1 MADAPRS
8 ETRLA
13 RIYLD
18 HAATSWPKLPSATA
32 AALDFIQN
40 CGATSGR
47 GSYRS
52 AQIADRWLMDARSA
66 VARLLHAPNANCIAF
81 CNSGTHAL
89 NAALHGLLRE
99 GDHVVTTAM
108 EHNSV
113 LRPLSQL
120 IAAGQITMTVVDC
133 SEGGAVTAATIDAAM
148 QPATRWIVV
157 GHASNVTGAVQ
168 AIEPIAKVARMYG
181 VGLMV
186 DASQTLGYL
195 PIDVAELGIDVL
207 AAAGHKGLRAWA
219 GTGLLYVAP
228 KFQSGLLP
236 LITGGTGSSSELI
249 DAIPN
254 WPQSVE
260 VGNLN
265 LPGIVTL
272 AVAAR
277 EADTS
282 QAWRPLY
289 QALLSGLRAIPG
301 VRLYAAT
308 DQATAIPVVSL
319 TVEGWDNHDLAS
331 VLDANFGIEA
341 RAGLHCAA
349 LIHNF
354 IGTQAKGGSLRI
366 SLGHKSTLAEVR
378 AVLDA
383 LRTITRNEIED
394 SQV

>member
-1 MADAPRS
+1 MADRSDS
-8 ETRLA
+8 ETNVT
-13 RIYLD
+13 RIYVD

-52 AQIADRWLMDARSA
+52 AQMADRWLADARLA
-66 VARLLHAPNANCIAF
+66 IARLIHAPNANCIAF

-89 NAALHGLLRE
+89 NAALHGLLHNDE
-99 GDHVVTTAM
+99 HVVTTAM

-120 IAAGQITMTVVDC
+120 VKSGQNSITVVEC
-133 SEGGAVTAATIDAAM
+133 SEVGLVTAAKIEAAIR
-148 QPATRWIVV
+148 PATRWIVV

-168 AIEPIAKVARMYG
+168 GIEPIAEVARKYG
-181 VGLMV
+181 VGLVV

-195 PIDVAELGIDVL
+195 PLDVATMGIDVL
-207 AAAGHKGLRAWA
+207 AAAGHKGLRAWS
-219 GTGLLYVAP
+219 GTGVLYLAP
-228 KFQSGLLP
+228 KFQSGFQP
-236 LITGGTGSSSELI
+236 LMTGGTGSSSELI
-249 DAIPN
+249 DVVSS

-265 LPGIVTL
+265 LPGIVSL

-277 EADTS
+277 AADTS
-282 QAWRPLY
+282 QSWRPLY
-289 QALLSGLRAIPG
+289 QELLLGLRAIRG
-301 VRLYAAT
+301 IRVYAAI
-308 DQATAIPVVSL
+308 DEAAAIPVVSL

-349 LIHNF
+349 LVHNF
-354 IGTQAKGGSLRI
+354 IGTITESGTLRI
-366 SLGHKSTLAEVR
+366 SLGHDSTQAEVR
-378 AVLDA
+378 AVLNA
-383 LRTITRNEIED
+383 LRTITGSELED
-394 SQV
+394 S

>member
-195 PIDVAELGIDVL
+195 PIDVAALGIDVL

-228 KFQSGLLP
+228 KFHSGLLP

-249 DAIPN
+249 DVIPN

-277 EADTS
+277 EANTS
-282 QAWRPLY
+282 QAWQPLY
-289 QALLSGLRAIPG
+289 QVLLSGLRAIPG
-301 VRLYAAT
+301 IRLYAAT
-308 DQATAIPVVSL
+308 DEATAIPVVSL

-354 IGTQAKGGSLRI
+354 IGTQATSGTLRI
-366 SLGHKSTLAEVR
+366 SLGHESTLDEVR

-383 LRTITRNEIED
+383 LRTITGNEIED

>member
-1 MADAPRS
+1 MSDTPS
-8 ETRLA
+8 SQICDK

-32 AALDFIQN
+32 AALEFIQE

-52 AQIADRWLMDARSA
+52 AQIADRWITDARLA
-66 VARLLHAPNANCIAF
+66 VAKLIHAPNANCIAL

-89 NAALHGLLRE
+89 NAALQGLLRE

-120 IAAGQITMTVVDC
+120 AAGRTSTMTVVDC
-133 SEGGAVTAATIDAAM
+133 SETGCVSATAIDQAM
-148 QPATRWIVV
+148 QPNTRWIII
-157 GHASNVTGAVQ
+157 GHASNVTGEVQ
-168 AIEPIAKVARMYG
+168 DIEPIADVARLYG
-181 VGLMV
+181 AGLIL

-195 PIDVAELGIDVL
+195 PIDVATMGIDVL

-228 KFQSGLLP
+228 KYQSKLRP
-236 LITGGTGSSSELI
+236 LMTGGTGSSSELI
-249 DAIPN
+249 NAVPV

-265 LPGIVTL
+265 LPGIVSL
-272 AVAAR
+272 AVGAR
-277 EADTS
+277 DADTS

-289 QALLSGLRAIPG
+289 RSLLAGLRAISG
-301 VRLYAAT
+301 IRLYTAT
-308 DQATAIPVVSL
+308 EDRTAIPVVSL
-319 TVEGWDNHDLAS
+319 TIEGWDNHDLAN
-331 VLDANFGIEA
+331 VLDANFGIET

-349 LIHNF
+349 LVHNF
-354 IGTQAKGGSLRI
+354 IGTQADGGTLRI
-366 SLGHKSTLAEVR
+366 SLGHTSTPDDVR
-378 AVLDA
+378 AVLVA
-383 LRTITRNEIED
+383 LRTITGQEIED
-394 SQV
+394 QV

>member
-1 MADAPRS
+1 MADVPHS
-8 ETRLA
+8 ETNSD

-47 GSYRS
+47 GAYRS
-52 AQIADRWLMDARSA
+52 AQIADRWLSDARLA
-66 VARLLHAPNANCIAF
+66 VAKLLNAPNANCIAF

-89 NAALHGLLRE
+89 NAALQGLLRE

-120 IAAGQITMTVVDC
+120 MAVGKNTMTIVDC
-133 SEGGAVTAATIDAAM
+133 SRLGSVAAEAIDAAM

-168 AIEPIAKVARMYG
+168 AIQPISEVARKYG

-186 DASQTLGYL
+186 DASQTLGYV
-195 PIDVAELGIDVL
+195 PIDVTAFGIDVL

-219 GTGLLYVAP
+219 GTGLLYVAA
-228 KFQSGLLP
+228 KLQSQVRP
-236 LITGGTGSSSELI
+236 LMTGGTGSSSERI
-249 DAIPN
+249 DIAPT

-265 LPGIVTL
+265 LPGIVSL

-289 QALLSGLRAIPG
+289 RALLAGLRSIPG
-301 VRLYAAT
+301 VQLHVSAEES
-308 DQATAIPVVSL
+308 TAIPVVSL

-331 VLDANFGIEA
+331 VLDASFGIET

-349 LIHNF
+349 LVHNF
-354 IGTQAKGGSLRI
+354 IGTLADGGSLRI
-366 SLGHKSTLAEVR
+366 SLGHTSTLEDVQ
-378 AVLDA
+378 AVLAA
-383 LRTITRNEIED
+383 LRTITGNEIED
-394 SQV
+394 SQA

>member
-383 LRTITRNEIED
+383 LRTITGNEIED

>member
-1 MADAPRS
+1 MADMSRS
-8 ETRLA
+8 ETSLP

-52 AQIADRWLMDARSA
+52 AQVAEGWLADARMA
-66 VARLLHAPNANCIAF
+66 VARLINAPNSSCIAF
-81 CNSGTHAL
+81 CSSGTHAL
-89 NAALHGLLRE
+89 NAGLHGLLRE
-99 GDHVVTTAM
+99 GDHVVTTAI

-120 IAAGQITMTVVDC
+120 VAAGRIKLTVVDC
-133 SEGGAVTAATIDAAM
+133 TASGIVNAAAIEAAIE
-148 QPATRWIVV
+148 PKTRWIVV
-157 GHASNVTGAVQ
+157 GHASNVTGSVQ
-168 AIEPIAKVARMYG
+168 AIEPIADVARVHG
-181 VGLMV
+181 AGLIV

-195 PIDVAELGIDVL
+195 PIDVVKMGIDVL
-207 AAAGHKGLRAWA
+207 AAAGHKGLRAWP
-219 GTGLLYVAP
+219 GTGVLCVSA
-228 KFQSGLLP
+228 KFQTGLRSLMS
-236 LITGGTGSSSELI
+236 GGTGSSSELI
-249 DAIPN
+249 DVAPK

-265 LPGIVTL
+265 LPGIVSL

-277 EADTS
+277 EADTL

-289 QALLSGLRAIPG
+289 RELLSGLKTISG
-301 VRLYAAT
+301 VRLYAASDET
-308 DQATAIPVVSL
+308 TAIPVVSFTL
-319 TVEGWDNHDLAS
+319 EGWDNHDLAS

-349 LIHNF
+349 LVHNF
-354 IGTQAKGGSLRI
+354 IGTHSVGGTLRM
-366 SLGHKSTLAEVR
+366 SLGHDSTLAEVE
-378 AVLDA
+378 ATLGA
-383 LRTITRNEIED
+383 LRTITGN
-394 SQV
+394 

>member
-1 MADAPRS
+1 LS
-8 ETRLA
+8 
-13 RIYLD
+13 
-18 HAATSWPKLPSATA
+18 
-32 AALDFIQN
+32 
-40 CGATSGR
+40 
-47 GSYRS
+47 
-52 AQIADRWLMDARSA
+52 
-66 VARLLHAPNANCIAF
+66 VARLINAPNANCIAF

-120 IAAGQITMTVVDC
+120 AAAGRITMTVVDC
-133 SEGGAVTAATIDAAM
+133 SQSGSVNSTAVAAAM
-148 QPATRWIVV
+148 EPTTRWIVL

-168 AIEPIAKVARMYG
+168 AIEPIADVARAND
-181 VGLMV
+181 VGLIV

-195 PIDVAELGIDVL
+195 PIDVISMGIDVL
-207 AAAGHKGLRAWA
+207 AAAAHKGLRAWA

-228 KFQSGLLP
+228 KFQSDLVP
-236 LITGGTGSSSELI
+236 LMTGGTGSSSELI
-249 DAIPN
+249 DVVPK

-265 LPGIVTL
+265 LPGVVSL

-282 QAWRPLY
+282 QAWRSLY
-289 QALLSGLRAIPG
+289 RELLAGLRSIPG
-301 VRLYAAT
+301 IRLYSPS
-308 DQATAIPVVSL
+308 DEETAIPVVSL
-319 TVEGWDNHDLAS
+319 CVEGWDNHDLAS
-331 VLDANFGIEA
+331 VLDANFGIET

-354 IGTQAKGGSLRI
+354 IGTKADSGTLRL
-366 SLGHKSTLAEVR
+366 SLGHGSTRAEVQT
-378 AVLDA
+378 VLGA
-383 LRTITRNEIED
+383 LRTITGNEIKE

>member
-1 MADAPRS
+1 MVDAPGD
-8 ETRLA
+8 ETSLP

-18 HAATSWPKLPSATA
+18 HAATSWPKSPNATA
-32 AALDFIQN
+32 AALDFVQN

-47 GSYRS
+47 GAYRS
-52 AQIADRWLMDARSA
+52 AQLADRWLSDARLS
-66 VARLLHAPNANCIAF
+66 VARLIHAPNATCIAF

-120 IAAGQITMTVVDC
+120 AAAGRITMTVVDC
-133 SEGGAVTAATIDAAM
+133 AVSGAVNAAAIDAAM
-148 QPATRWIVV
+148 EPMTRWIVV

-168 AIEPIAKVARMYG
+168 ALEPIANVARAYG

-195 PIDVAELGIDVL
+195 PIDVAGLGIDVL

-219 GTGLLYVAP
+219 GTGLLYAAP
-228 KFQSGLLP
+228 RFQPDLLP
-236 LITGGTGSSSELI
+236 LMTGGTGRSSELI
-249 DAIPN
+249 DVVPK

-265 LPGIVTL
+265 LPGIVSL

-289 QALLSGLRAIPG
+289 RELLAGLRSIPG
-301 VRLYAAT
+301 VRLYTAS
-308 DQATAIPVVSL
+308 DEDTAIPVVSL
-319 TVEGWDNHDLAS
+319 SVEGWDNHDLAS
-331 VLDANFGIEA
+331 VLDASFGIEA

-349 LIHNF
+349 LIHSF
-354 IGTQAKGGSLRI
+354 IGTDTDRGTLRL
-366 SLGHKSTLAEVR
+366 SLGHVSTLAEVQ
-378 AVLDA
+378 AALGA
-383 LRTITRNEIED
+383 LRTITGNEIKE

>member
-1 MADAPRS
+1 MANAPRS
-8 ETRLA
+8 ETKLP

-52 AQIADRWLMDARSA
+52 AQVADRWLADARMA
-66 VARLLHAPNANCIAF
+66 VARLINAPNSNCIAF

-113 LRPLSQL
+113 LRPLSHL
-120 IAAGQITMTVVDC
+120 AATGRITMTVVDC
-133 SEGGAVTAATIDAAM
+133 SADGTVSTAKVYAAM
-148 QPATRWIVV
+148 EPRTRWIVV

-168 AIEPIAKVARMYG
+168 AIEPIAEVARVHD
-181 VGLMV
+181 VGLIV

-195 PIDVAELGIDVL
+195 PIDVAALGIDVL
-207 AAAGHKGLRAWA
+207 AAAGHKGLRAWS

-228 KFQSGLLP
+228 QFQSGLQSLM
-236 LITGGTGSSSELI
+236 TGGTGSSSELI
-249 DAIPN
+249 DFVPK

-265 LPGIVTL
+265 LPGIVSL
-272 AVAAR
+272 AIAAQ

-282 QAWRPLY
+282 QTWRPLFHK
-289 QALLSGLRAIPG
+289 LLDGLKAIPG
-301 VRLYAAT
+301 IRLYLAE
-308 DQATAIPVVSL
+308 DEATAIPVVSL
-319 TVEGWDNHDLAS
+319 SLDGWDNHDLAN

-349 LIHNF
+349 RVHNF
-354 IGTQAKGGSLRI
+354 IGSKTTGGTLRL
-366 SLGHKSTLAEVR
+366 SLGHESTLVEVQT
-378 AVLDA
+378 ALNA
-383 LRTITRNEIED
+383 LRTITGRETEEARE
-394 SQV
+394 